1 MFRNNYDND
10 SVTFSPQGRI
20 FQVEYAQEAVKQ
32 GSVVVGIVSK
42 THAVLAAVKR
52 NAEELSSYQKKVIP
66 IDSHFGVALAGLAS
80 DARVLSNFM
89 KQQSLASR
97 LTYDRAIPLSEIV
110 SRIADRAQT
119 NTQQYGKRPYGV
131 GLLIAGVDAKGPH
144 LFEFQPSGVT
154 QEMVACGIGARSQM
168 ARTYLERHLDEF
180 DGASREELIKHAL
193 RALKESLSQ
202 DKELTVDN
210 TSVGIGGI
218 GENFVLHEGQDIAEW
233 LSTTFEN
240 AEGGNEEG
248 GEAME
253 TDLSANM
260 VAVTMP
266 VTCLAVAP
274 ERLNFRFNTTNPISD
289 PQTHSPPV
297 NPHPTITMAAAWKV
311 AGLTY
316 NRYISV
322 ASRVVRRSLKEDKRI
337 AAERRGESELRFAKW
352 ENGKQGEVKELN
364 DAVLSAQAAAKVEAS
379 A

>member
-42 THAVLAAVKR
+42 THAVLAAIKVTTHTKPTIQSASNHSQR
-52 NAEELSSYQKKVIP
+52 NAEELSSYQKKIIP

-97 LTYDRAIPLSEIV
+97 LTYDRAIPLSEIT

-119 NTQQYGKRPYGV
+119 NTQQYGRRPYGV

-168 ARTYLERHLDEF
+168 ARTYLERHLDDFEN
-180 DGASREELIKHAL
+180 ASREELIKHAL

-210 TSVGIGGI
+210 TSVGISGV
-218 GENFVLHEGQDIAEW
+218 GEDFVHHEGQDIAEW
-233 LSTTFEN
+233 LDATFEN
-240 AEGGNEEG
+240 REGGDEAEG

-253 TDLSANM
+253 
-260 VAVTMP
+260 
-266 VTCLAVAP
+266 
-274 ERLNFRFNTTNPISD
+274 E
-289 PQTHSPPV
+289 
-297 NPHPTITMAAAWKV
+297 
-311 AGLTY
+311 
-316 NRYISV
+316 
-322 ASRVVRRSLKEDKRI
+322 
-337 AAERRGESELRFAKW
+337 
-352 ENGKQGEVKELN
+352 
-364 DAVLSAQAAAKVEAS
+364 
-379 A
+379 

>member
-1 MFRNNYDND
+1 
-10 SVTFSPQGRI
+10 
-20 FQVEYAQEAVKQ
+20 
-32 GSVVVGIVSK
+32 
-42 THAVLAAVKR
+42 
-52 NAEELSSYQKKVIP
+52 
-66 IDSHFGVALAGLAS
+66 
-80 DARVLSNFM
+80 M

-180 DGASREELIKHAL
+180 DSASREELIKHAL

-218 GENFVLHEGQDIAEW
+218 GENFALHEGQDIAEW

-240 AEGGNEEG
+240 ADGGNEEG
-248 GEAME
+248 GEGEAME
-253 TDLSANM
+253 TDS
-260 VAVTMP
+260 
-266 VTCLAVAP
+266 
-274 ERLNFRFNTTNPISD
+274 
-289 PQTHSPPV
+289 
-297 NPHPTITMAAAWKV
+297 
-311 AGLTY
+311 
-316 NRYISV
+316 
-322 ASRVVRRSLKEDKRI
+322 
-337 AAERRGESELRFAKW
+337 
-352 ENGKQGEVKELN
+352 
-364 DAVLSAQAAAKVEAS
+364 
-379 A
+379 